1 MCERTARLRRRT
13 QGASRGSW
21 CGEITIVKNVPD
33 EHIVSLLEAFVLTR
47 GLRVDVRGSIVSVSD
62 DVSELKDWRCVELRT
77 GVAINMEGKAIL
89 LDGQIKLD
97 LQVDRCRGCTN

>member
-1 MCERTARLRRRT
+1 M
-13 QGASRGSW
+13 
-21 CGEITIVKNVPD
+21 KNVPD

-62 DVSELKDWRCVELRT
+62 DVSELKDWRCVELLT

>member
-1 MCERTARLRRRT
+1 M
-13 QGASRGSW
+13 
-21 CGEITIVKNVPD
+21 KNVPD